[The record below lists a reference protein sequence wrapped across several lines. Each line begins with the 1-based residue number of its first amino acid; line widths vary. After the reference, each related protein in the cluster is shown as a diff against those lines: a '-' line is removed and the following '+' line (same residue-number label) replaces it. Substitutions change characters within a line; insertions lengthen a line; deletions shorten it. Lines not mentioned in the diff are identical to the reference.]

1 LEQEAE
7 IGAAASRQKHLEARL
22 AESEALCDELAVD
35 VAAAEARAEE
45 AEGRVEEAAGRAE
58 EAAGRAEEAEGRV
71 EEAAGRAEEAEGRAD
86 REAARLESLLE
97 RLMHVHKGVSAAR
110 RECEEVY
117 QVRQ

>member
-1 LEQEAE
+1 MEQEAE

-58 EAAGRAEEAEGRV
+58 EAAGRAEEAEGR
-71 EEAAGRAEEAEGRAD
+71 AD